1 MAEAAALVGSAMI
14 SGSMFLFTSV
24 VKDAFPP
31 LSLVM
36 CRLILGCCGLLCL
49 LLLQEKQLVL
59 EDGPRLCVVG
69 LMNTV
74 LPYTLYAAAL
84 SMGESVSAASALAGA
99 TPIFAAGLC
108 VLSRRRTSGWP
119 GLALGMCGVLLIVSR
134 HGRWAGG
141 SWLGMMLQLL
151 GVLFKAS
158 AAVLAQD
165 LRKARPSPLL
175 PALVQAAAG
184 AALAAA
190 LSLLLDCRG
199 VTPQLLDPKRLSR
212 GGGYSFLASVSLTQ
226 WLCLLGLSL
235 LGSCAVYLLQFFLL
249 ARVGAVRQ
257 TLMDQLALVI
267 GVLEAL
273 FRHEQ
278 EASTSEVVIFLLGAA
293 LVMTATAAWP
303 LACLR
308 PRAQRPGWLLLS
320 SSEFSIEVCRRTL

>member
-1 MAEAAALVGSAMI
+1 MKHRIACECV
-14 SGSMFLFTSV
+14 
-24 VKDAFPP
+24 
-31 LSLVM
+31 
-36 CRLILGCCGLLCL
+36 CRKCTRNTGGL
-49 LLLQEKQLVL
+49 QWPSPTH
-59 EDGPRLCVVG
+59 GAPSPRQ
-69 LMNTV
+69 
-74 LPYTLYAAAL
+74 
-84 SMGESVSAASALAGA
+84 AGA

>member
-1 MAEAAALVGSAMI
+1 
-14 SGSMFLFTSV
+14 
-24 VKDAFPP
+24 
-31 LSLVM
+31 
-36 CRLILGCCGLLCL
+36 
-49 LLLQEKQLVL
+49 
-59 EDGPRLCVVG
+59 DGPRLCVVG

-184 AALAAA
+184 AALAAPGPCMLLRARVGQAA

-293 LVMTATAAWP
+293 LVMTATALLYQP
-303 LACLR
+303 
-308 PRAQRPGWLLLS
+308 PSQREIDTISMEPMVSPES
-320 SSEFSIEVCRRTL
+320 S